1 MYHELKILKR
11 SGRIFI
17 LFIFLAS
24 AVFPAPVRA
33 GYWGEEWM
41 ATFWQDMSGKI
52 WAQMQAVI
60 LTNVKMLVINA
71 INRQVEGL
79 VGGVNGSGALFIT
92 NWEQYLIKVPE
103 EENKLYMNDL
113 LSQST
118 RGKCSGLNYESIAKG
133 KFDMNYIST
142 LCQSANFSSRGS
154 DALLQVTIDQ
164 YSSAPLKDIQEG
176 NWRTLNAMF
185 NNPANN
191 PFGFS
196 MMAWEAQQKDLA
208 RRQEQAKTKAIAGQG
223 FTGVEVNGVTVT
235 PGRTVADLIQNVKT
249 LGNNVLANAKDP
261 GEFIGGVI
269 GAVANQV
276 ITQMLQKGF
285 DQVNT
290 AIAREQNK
298 FNKQIKDA
306 AQDINKQLGPASQ
319 YIKGVNQLTGT
330 ANAMYGTVGGSQ
342 ATNKDKGCAGTAS
355 GYGGC

>member
-1 MYHELKILKR
+1 MKHALIIWKR
-11 SGRIFI
+11 KLRAFVLVVLLVSTV
-17 LFIFLAS
+17 LP
-24 AVFPAPVRA
+24 VPAQA

-41 ATFWQDMSGKI
+41 ATFWETAVDKI

-60 LTNVKMLVINA
+60 LTNVKMLVIQA
-71 INRQVEGL
+71 INRQIEGL

-92 NWEQYLIKVPE
+92 NWEQYLIKVPQ
-103 EENKLYMNDL
+103 EENKLFMNDL

-133 KFDMNYIST
+133 KFDANYITT
-142 LCQSANFSSRGS
+142 LCRSANFSSGSGS
-154 DALLQVTIDQ
+154 DALFQVTIDQ

-196 MMAWEAQQKDLA
+196 MLAWEAQQRDLA
-208 RRQEQAKTKAIAGQG
+208 QRQEQAKTKAIAGQG
-223 FTGVEVNGVTVT
+223 FIGVEKNGVTIT

-298 FNKQIKDA
+298 FNNQIKNA

-319 YIKGVNQLTGT
+319 YIKGVNQLTGS
-330 ANAMYGTVGGSQ
+330 ANAMYGTVGGQ
-342 ATNKDKGCAGTAS
+342 QQKDKGCAGTAS

>member
-1 MYHELKILKR
+1 MYHVLKILKQCVR
-11 SGRIFI
+11 VLVLLIM
-17 LFIFLAS
+17 LAGT
-24 AVFPAPVRA
+24 VFPVPVRA

-41 ATFWQDMSGKI
+41 ATFWQTAADKM

-71 INRQVEGL
+71 INRQIEGL

-103 EENKLYMNDL
+103 EENRLYMNDL

-142 LCQSANFSSRGS
+142 LCQSANFASNTGS
-154 DALLQVTIDQ
+154 NALMQVTIDQ
-164 YSSAPLKDIQEG
+164 YSAAPLKDIQEG

-185 NNPANN
+185 SNPANN

-196 MMAWEAQQKDLA
+196 LMAWEAKQRDLIQ
-208 RRQEQAKTKAIAGQG
+208 RQERAKTEAIAGQG
-223 FTGVEVNGVTVT
+223 FLGVKKDGITVT
-235 PGRTVADLIQNVKT
+235 PGRTVADLVQNIKT

-269 GAVANQV
+269 SAVANQV

-319 YIKGVNQLTGT
+319 YIKGVNQLTGS
-330 ANAMYGTVGGSQ
+330 ANAMFGTVGGQ
-342 ATNKDKGCAGTAS
+342 QQKDKGCAGSAS